1 MIGSLLLGQQ
11 PTFGGADF
19 GIPEI
24 AQFGY
29 YQFRNAV
36 PTSDSWEVHGGIEI
50 LFMQSGEACWDLP
63 DDHFSMATGSQAVI
77 FPAGRRHRIS
87 NGVYTP
93 CRLLWLVFQ
102 PQEVACGS
110 ARLFLGSEIE
120 ALFEMANSQ
129 ERPIDLPEG
138 PRRVLGEL
146 CARLTDERLMIGS
159 TPMMAEVRSK
169 VYSSITSLW
178 EVCVNGGNS
187 GTQSRLV
194 RQAAA
199 LLREGTE
206 DDIADKDES
215 IEDVARQLGYGKSR
229 LYSLFTP
236 RSRHGAQRLPP
247 AYPHQALL
255 RAADQTRIRSPPS
268 ASTAA
273 STPRSTS
280 PACSANMSASARPNT
295 GGCSGP
301 TERRGSPQRILRSR
315 SGLLARAPRRAG
327 P

>member
-1 MIGSLLLGQQ
+1 MIGSRLLGQQ

-24 AQFGY
+24 ALFGY
-29 YQFRNAV
+29 YQFRSAV
-36 PTSDSWEVHGGIEI
+36 PTSDTWEQHDGIEI
-50 LFMQSGEACWDLP
+50 LFIQSGEACWDLP

-102 PQEVACGS
+102 PKEIACGS

-129 ERPIDLPEG
+129 ERPVDLPEG
-138 PRRVLGEL
+138 PRRILGEL
-146 CARLTDERLMIGS
+146 CSRLTDERLMIGS

-169 VYSSITSLW
+169 VYSSVTSLW
-178 EVCVNGGNS
+178 EVCASGRNS
-187 GTQSRLV
+187 GAQSRLV
-194 RQAAA
+194 RQAAT

-206 DDIADKDES
+206 EEFADKDES

-229 LYSLFTP
+229 LYSLFTREVGMAP
-236 RSRHGAQRLPP
+236 NDYRQ
-247 AYPHQALL
+247 
-255 RAADQTRIRSPPS
+255 RIRIKRCCEKLTKTTDSV
-268 ASTAA
+268 TAIGID
-273 STPRSTS
+273 
-280 PACSANMSASARPNT
+280 
-295 GGCSGP
+295 GGFHSSQYFSRVFKKYVGVTP
-301 TERRGSPQRILRSR
+301 TEYRQLF
-315 SGLLARAPRRAG
+315 RAH
-327 P
+327 